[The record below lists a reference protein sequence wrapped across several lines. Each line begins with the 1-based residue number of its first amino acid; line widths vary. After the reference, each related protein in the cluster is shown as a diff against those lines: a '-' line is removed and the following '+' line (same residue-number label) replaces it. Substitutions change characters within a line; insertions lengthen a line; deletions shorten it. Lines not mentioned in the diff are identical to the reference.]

1 MAILSIIAGMTSCG
15 NDWLDQTP
23 SDGIDASGAVTTV
36 SDLETVRNGVYASLK
51 GIRDFV
57 DYYGRNMFIYGD
69 MRGEDV
75 QYNWV
80 DGSGRGNFY
89 YYMTYSTADNFS
101 GGNTPWQS
109 AFIVTER
116 ANRVIEAAESGTLG
130 DDEAIAQYEAEAKT
144 LRAMALF
151 DLTRIYGKPYTM
163 DKGASL
169 GAPIMLKPV
178 ENAYA
183 NKPKRN
189 TVAECYTQIEKD
201 LDDAVKSGALPTSN
215 KGDASVYINLWAAKA
230 LQVRVYM
237 TKGEW
242 GKALA
247 TARDIISNS
256 PYVLWTPEQY
266 AEAWAKTSNTHNN
279 EIIFELSINDNKD
292 WTDREGIAYCMSD
305 AHGDVPGYGD
315 IMVTKAFAEAMEADP
330 ADARNNV
337 LLKPGGDPD
346 TYAGK
351 FETDGNDFVK
361 HGVFINKMPAHNGDV
376 RYANVPMLRLSEV
389 YLSAAE
395 AAFQTGDKAAA
406 AQLLNKL
413 ITNRTTDATKVVTAE
428 DITLDRIYMERRKEL
443 VGEGQRYF
451 DVIRRGETVVRY
463 TNDNN
468 RGWHD
473 VLTEEARTFNRDSK
487 KALPLIPV
495 AEINA
500 NPNIQQNP
508 LY

>member
-1 MAILSIIAGMTSCG
+1 MAVLSIIAGMTSCG
-15 NDWLDQTP
+15 NDWLDQSP
-23 SDGIDASGAVTTV
+23 SDGIDANGAVTTV
-36 SDLETVRNGVYASLK
+36 DDLANVRNGIYAALK
-51 GIRDFV
+51 GGRDFV

-75 QYNWV
+75 QYNWI
-80 DGSGRGNFY
+80 DGSGRGTFY
-89 YYMTYSTADNFS
+89 YYMTYYTADNFS

-116 ANRVIEAAESGTLG
+116 ANRLIKTAESGSIG
-130 DDEAIAQYEAEAKT
+130 DAETVAQYEAEAKA

-163 DKGASL
+163 DNGASP
-169 GAPIMLKPV
+169 GAPIITTPV
-178 ENAYA
+178 DNAYA
-183 NKPKRN
+183 NKPKRS
-189 TVAECYTQIEKD
+189 TVAECYAQIEKD

-215 KGDASVYINLWAAKA
+215 KADASVYITLWAAKA

-237 TKGEW
+237 TKGEY

-256 PYVLWTPEQY
+256 PYKLWTTEEY
-266 AEAWAKTSNTHNN
+266 AEAWDKTSKAHNS
-279 EIIFELSINDNKD
+279 EMIFELSINDNKD
-292 WTDREGIAYCMSD
+292 WTDREGIAYCMTD
-305 AHGDVPGYGD
+305 AHGEYLGYGD
-315 IMVTKAFAEAMEADP
+315 VMVTKAFAEAMESDP
-330 ADARNNV
+330 ADVRNKV

-351 FETDGNDFVK
+351 FETDGKDFVK

-395 AAFQTGDKAAA
+395 AAFQTSDKQAAA
-406 AQLLNKL
+406 ELLNAL
-413 ITNRTTDATKVVTAE
+413 ITNRTTDATKTVTAS
-428 DITLDRIYMERRKEL
+428 DITLERIYMERRKEL

-451 DVIRRGETVVRY
+451 DVLRRGETVTRY
-463 TNDNN
+463 TDPNN

-473 VLTEEARTFNRDSK
+473 VLTEEARQFNSNSK